1 MYYICTD
8 FGEFRP
14 FGMPLVLC
22 ICSTGISIVKS
33 YKKII
38 RTIMKRFLGAKF
50 TSTLSIALVLSVLGL
65 MIMGGLVSADMARQV
80 REQFTVTITVSDAA
94 SSDYGERLVKRLE
107 KAKYTASAVYVSP
120 DSAMKVLMAELGDEH
135 RDFLDYNPLPPTVEL
150 RLKAEYAETDSIDA
164 IIKELE
170 QSQRG
175 NIASTDYKEGLL
187 DKVNNNMQRLAIGLT
202 ILAAI
207 FLIICISLISNTVR
221 LIMHADRFLINTMR
235 LVGATKW
242 FVRRPFIRTHVICGL
257 IASIIALVGLAA
269 LVYGTCGQTN
279 EILRV
284 LMQPTHLVILVSAI
298 VVLGILIPAL
308 AAWYATDRYMGKT
321 VDELYLM

>member
-1 MYYICTD
+1 
-8 FGEFRP
+8 
-14 FGMPLVLC
+14 
-22 ICSTGISIVKS
+22 
-33 YKKII
+33 
-38 RTIMKRFLGAKF
+38 MKRFFGAKF

-65 MIMGGLVSADMARQV
+65 MIMGGLVSADMAKQV

-94 SSDYGERLVKRLE
+94 SSDYGERLVKRLQ

-120 DSAMKVLMAELGDEH
+120 DSALKVLMAELGDEH
-135 RDFLDYNPLPPTVEL
+135 RDFLDYNPLSPTVEL
-150 RLKAEYAETDSIDA
+150 RLKSEYAVTDSIDV
-164 IIKELE
+164 IVKELE

-175 NIASTDYKEGLL
+175 FIARTDYQEGLL
-187 DKVNNNMQRLAIGLT
+187 DKVNNNLQRVAIGLT

-221 LIMHADRFLINTMR
+221 LIMHADRFIINTMR

-242 FVRRPFIRTHVICGL
+242 FVRRPFIKTHVICGL
-257 IASIIALVGLAA
+257 VAAVISLLCLTA
-269 LVYGTCGQTN
+269 LVYGTCSQTN
-279 EILRV
+279 ELLKVI
-284 LMQPTHLVILVSAI
+284 MQPMHLVILVTSIFA
-298 VVLGILIPAL
+298 LGILIPAL